1 MREQP
6 QKKKKK
12 LAKKAN
18 FVDSARKLFVLMA
31 LLIFKCSLEQK
42 VQNEVQYSINCL
54 AVIVILGRLCLTIQI
69 EPEPSSLLEVCA
81 YEGNAD
87 DCNSVITVQCWLV
100 YYIGFCCLSL
110 TCRCVPNVFIGYYV
124 ESLP

>member
-6 QKKKKK
+6 QKKRKNLPKKRI
-12 LAKKAN
+12 LLILPEN
-18 FVDSARKLFVLMA
+18 SVLMA
-31 LLIFKCSLEQK
+31 LLIFKCSVEQK

-54 AVIVILGRLCLTIQI
+54 AVIVIFGRLCLTIQI

>member
-6 QKKKKK
+6 QKKKVQKK
-12 LAKKAN
+12 TN

-54 AVIVILGRLCLTIQI
+54 AVIVILGRLCLMIQI
-69 EPEPSSLLEVCA
+69 GRYRLEPSSLLEVCA
-81 YEGNAD
+81 YEGK
-87 DCNSVITVQCWLV
+87 
-100 YYIGFCCLSL
+100 
-110 TCRCVPNVFIGYYV
+110 CR
-124 ESLP
+124 